1 MSKEL
6 DKFNDTS
13 PEIENSPEQN
23 EILWNIISPLFRV
36 VVLNQT
42 QLSNESVSYLN
53 ENSINHDSST
63 KYLDWNYLPSNVQ
76 SILSIQKGI
85 DLFNLKFS
93 DWGWTNYYDDYA
105 NLTLI
110 SILPEEN
117 KYTMN
122 SIFKLIEPLR
132 FNTSIDSSIVYNND
146 LNDLFMPDFDDIF
159 YNSFRFKRNI
169 KDISMPHNILIRAV
183 NEAKLFLNS
192 RNK

>member
-42 QLSNESVSYLN
+42 QLSNESASYLN
-53 ENSINHDSST
+53 ENSLNHDSST

-146 LNDLFMPDFDDIF
+146 LNDLFMPDFDDLF

>member
-1 MSKEL
+1 LSKEL
-6 DKFNDTS
+6 NKFNVTS
-13 PEIENSPEQN
+13 SEIENSPEEN
-23 EILWNIISPLFRV
+23 EILWNIISPLFRII
-36 VVLNQT
+36 VLNQT
-42 QLSNESVSYLN
+42 QLSNESVIYLN
-53 ENSINHDSST
+53 ENLINQDSAI
-63 KYLDWNYLPSNVQ
+63 YLDWNYLPSNVQ

-93 DWGWTNYYDDYA
+93 DWGWTNYNDDYA

-132 FNTSIDSSIVYNND
+132 FNTSIDSNIVYNND
-146 LNDLFMPDFDDIF
+146 LNDLFMPDFDDLF

-169 KDISMPHNILIRAV
+169 EDISMPHNIVIRAV
-183 NEAKLFLNS
+183 NKAKLFLNS
-192 RNK
+192 RNI

>member
-1 MSKEL
+1 LSKEL

-146 LNDLFMPDFDDIF
+146 LNDLFMPDFDDLF

>member
-36 VVLNQT
+36 IVLNQT

-146 LNDLFMPDFDDIF
+146 LNDLFMPDFDDLF

-169 KDISMPHNILIRAV
+169 KDIYMPHNILIRAV

-192 RNK
+192 RNI

>member
-85 DLFNLKFS
+85 DLFNLKI
-93 DWGWTNYYDDYA
+93 Y
-105 NLTLI
+105 
-110 SILPEEN
+110 
-117 KYTMN
+117 K
-122 SIFKLIEPLR
+122 
-132 FNTSIDSSIVYNND
+132 
-146 LNDLFMPDFDDIF
+146 
-159 YNSFRFKRNI
+159 
-169 KDISMPHNILIRAV
+169 
-183 NEAKLFLNS
+183 NEV
-192 RNK
+192 

>member
-146 LNDLFMPDFDDIF
+146 LNDLFMPDFDDLF

>member
-1 MSKEL
+1 LSKEL

-36 VVLNQT
+36 VVLKQT

-146 LNDLFMPDFDDIF
+146 LNGLFMPDFDDLF